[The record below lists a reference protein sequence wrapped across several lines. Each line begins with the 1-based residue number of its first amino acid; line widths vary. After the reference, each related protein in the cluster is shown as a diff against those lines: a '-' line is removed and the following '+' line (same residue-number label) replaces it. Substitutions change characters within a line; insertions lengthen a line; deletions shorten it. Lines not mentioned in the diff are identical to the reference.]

1 MAFVLASYCIGW
13 QTSQLHGRRSQRHE
27 QNLTDDIRQAIGRFD
42 ADIILLSECGT
53 INEGL
58 PPEFEAMLHRIV
70 GPEFDVT
77 HQGHYTAIVRR
88 ATVQVVEAPS
98 LKGPLSPLPAHFCRL
113 AQHLKVQIKDSAEMP
128 IDVWNCHLPSSRV
141 HPLTATVRQHILQ
154 YFAIN
159 SGPRALIAGDLNSS
173 LYSVDA
179 GLGGDPSFHYCYQH
193 ANLHG
198 DIVISRGVNA
208 HSVPCDVNSASDA
221 HRMCVIALPV
231 PEKLHHLLSVNRLMP
246 STLIARPQ
254 LAVRVCCFLAMILR
268 V

>member
-13 QTSQLHGRRSQRHE
+13 QTSLLHSRRSQRHE
-27 QNLTDDIRQAIGRFD
+27 QNLTNDIRQAIGRFD

-53 INEGL
+53 INAPIAML
-58 PPEFEAMLHRIV
+58 HRNEFEAMLHRIV

-128 IDVWNCHLPSSRV
+128 IDVWNCHSSSSRYCRNV
-141 HPLTATVRQHILQ
+141 RQRQHILL
-154 YFAIN
+154 YLAIN
-159 SGPRALIAGDLNSS
+159 SGPRALIAGDFNSS
-173 LYSVDA
+173 LPLLSRY
-179 GLGGDPSFHYCYQH
+179 PSFHYCCQPAH
-193 ANLHG
+193 QHG
-198 DIVISRGVNA
+198 DIVIARGVSA
-208 HSVPCDVNSASDA
+208 HSVPCDVNSAGDA

-231 PEKLHHLLSVNRLMP
+231 PEKLHHLLLVNRLMP
-246 STLIARPQ
+246 LTLIARPQ
-254 LAVRVCCFLAMILR
+254 LAMRVCCFLDL
-268 V
+268 

>member
-13 QTSQLHGRRSQRHE
+13 QTSHLHSRRSQRHE

-98 LKGPLSPLPAHFCRL
+98 LKGPLSPLPAHFCRV

-128 IDVWNCHLPSSRV
+128 IDVWNCHPPSSRV
-141 HPLTATVRQHILQ
+141 HPLTARVRQHILQ
-154 YFAIN
+154 YFDIN
-159 SGPRALIAGDLNSS
+159 SGPRALIAGDFNCS
-173 LYSVDA
+173 LLLLLRY
-179 GLGGDPSFHYCYQH
+179 PSFHYCCQSAHQH
-193 ANLHG
+193 D
-198 DIVISRGVNA
+198 DIVIARGVIA

-231 PEKLHHLLSVNRLMP
+231 PEKLHHLLLVNRLMP
-246 STLIARPQ
+246 LTLIARPQ
-254 LAVRVCCFLAMILR
+254 LAMRVCCFLAMILR

>member
-13 QTSQLHGRRSQRHE
+13 QTSCLHSRRSQRHE
-27 QNLTDDIRQAIGRFD
+27 QNLTNDIRQAIGRFD

-70 GPEFDVT
+70 GPEFDLT
-77 HQGHYTAIVRR
+77 HQSHYTAIVRR
-88 ATVQVVEAPS
+88 ATVQVIEAPS
-98 LKGPLSPLPAHFCRL
+98 LKGPLSPLPKHFYRL
-113 AQHLKVQIKDSAEMP
+113 AQHLKVQIRDSAEMP
-128 IDVWNCHLPSSRV
+128 IDVWNCHSPSSKRY
-141 HPLTATVRQHILQ
+141 PFSRMVRQHILQ

-159 SGPRALIAGDLNSS
+159 SGPRALIAGDLNSRLDS
-173 LYSVDA
+173 LIAEFGRYP
-179 GLGGDPSFHYCYQH
+179 GFHYCYEPTHQ
-193 ANLHG
+193 HG
-198 DIVISRGVNA
+198 DIMIARGVSA

-231 PEKLHHLLSVNRLMP
+231 PEKLHHLLLVNRLMP
-246 STLIARPQ
+246 KTLKARPP
-254 LAVRVCCFLAMILR
+254 LAMRVCCFLAMILR

>member
-13 QTSQLHGRRSQRHE
+13 QTSFFHSRRSQRHE
-27 QNLTDDIRQAIGRFD
+27 QNLTNDIRQAIGRFD

-53 INEGL
+53 INAPIAML
-58 PPEFEAMLHRIV
+58 HRNEFEAMLHRIV
-70 GPEFDVT
+70 GPGFDVT
-77 HQGHYTAIVRR
+77 HHGHYTAIVRR

-159 SGPRALIAGDLNSS
+159 SGPRALIAGDFNSS
-173 LYSVDA
+173 LLLLLRY
-179 GLGGDPSFHYCYQH
+179 PSFHYCCQPAH
-193 ANLHG
+193 QHG
-198 DIVISRGVNA
+198 DIVIARGVSA

-231 PEKLHHLLSVNRLMP
+231 PEKLHHLLLVNRLMP

-254 LAVRVCCFLAMILR
+254 LSMRVCCFLDL
-268 V
+268 